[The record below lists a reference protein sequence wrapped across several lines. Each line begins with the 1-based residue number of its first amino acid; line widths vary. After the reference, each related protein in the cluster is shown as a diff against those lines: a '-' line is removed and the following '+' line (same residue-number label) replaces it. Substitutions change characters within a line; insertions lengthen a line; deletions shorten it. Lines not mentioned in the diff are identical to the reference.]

1 MEHTLTGLADR
12 PLDAQLVIGDLVDQ
26 CLCDRSD
33 ISLMAGDHPD
43 GLAGAL
49 SGAPAKA
56 ASVAG
61 QLAAAAASTAA
72 TVLSG
77 LLGTASSATS
87 RRISGMGVMNAV
99 GELGTMLA
107 RTSLSTSADLARA
120 LADFGL
126 DARLASE
133 YSEALQS
140 GKILIVVRA
149 RTDKIE
155 QCARKVMATRG
166 VLTEPSQAH

>member
-1 MEHTLTGLADR
+1 MERTLTGLADR

-26 CLCDRSD
+26 CLCDRAD

-43 GLAGAL
+43 GLSGAL
-49 SGAPAKA
+49 SGAPATA
-56 ASVAG
+56 ASIAG

-72 TVLSG
+72 TALGG
-77 LLGTASSATS
+77 LLGSASSATS
-87 RRISGMGVMNAV
+87 RRISGVGVMNAV

-107 RTSLSTSADLARA
+107 RTTLSTSADLARA

-133 YSEALQS
+133 YSEALKN

-149 RTDKIE
+149 RTDKIA
-155 QCARKVMATRG
+155 QCARTVMATRG
-166 VLTEPSQAH
+166 VLTETSQAH